1 MQTSPGGLFRA
12 ACFLTGTGGD
22 SAISQVYFG
31 PAMVSSEVVN
41 FRIPK
46 ALYDMGQ
53 AVVETGGAVSQ
64 SDLVAL
70 AVSGQI
76 GEDLGA
82 YQRQAAFAVSESR
95 TGYAKGKGA
104 ESMQVSVRLKKEILR
119 IVDFLV
125 SCGAAESRS
134 AYLRRAYSL
143 HLGRMNQKK
152 GMSEERMREIAREEA
167 DARMNRA
174 REELLLFLSGGV
186 GQGQ

>member
-12 ACFLTGTGGD
+12 ACFLTGTGRD
-22 SAISQVYFG
+22 SAISQAYFS

-82 YQRQAAFAVSESR
+82 YQQQAAFAVSEAR
-95 TGYAKGKGA
+95 TKYAKGKGA
-104 ESMQVSVRLKKEILR
+104 ESMQVSVRFKKEILQN
-119 IVDFLV
+119 VDFLV
-125 SCGAAESRS
+125 SCGAAENRS

-143 HLGRMNQKK
+143 HLGRVNQKK
-152 GMSEERMREIAREEA
+152 GMSEEKIREISREEVE
-167 DARMNRA
+167 ARINRE
-174 REELLLFLSGGV
+174 REEFLQFLLVWMGRER
-186 GQGQ
+186 